1 VNEAAQH
8 TSRTQDKEAEDAR
21 AMWRTAPKEL
31 AEDHNDEFDEYFKG
45 MFP

>member
-1 VNEAAQH
+1 
-8 TSRTQDKEAEDAR
+8 
-21 AMWRTAPKEL
+21 MWRTQPKEL